1 MLLLPAT
8 AALMVFLGT
17 AYVRKKHE
25 TGRKEIG
32 YKVSATLMAVIPAL
46 CLSLI
51 HIWVNNVDGGEGVRA
66 HKP

>member
-1 MLLLPAT
+1 MCLRGWDMLLLPAT

-46 CLSLI
+46 CLA
-51 HIWVNNVDGGEGVRA
+51 VREQNRVS
-66 HKP
+66 